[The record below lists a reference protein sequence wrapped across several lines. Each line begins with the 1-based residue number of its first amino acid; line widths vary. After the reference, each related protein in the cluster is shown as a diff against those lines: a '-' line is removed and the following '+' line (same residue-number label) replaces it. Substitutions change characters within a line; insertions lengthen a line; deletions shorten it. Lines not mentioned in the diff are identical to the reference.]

1 MRPVPDR
8 FFAAV
13 RALTADEP
21 AKQRLITAYVEHL
34 ETLHPDDIPESIRPR
49 FESLR
54 KAMNSVPPTERETAV
69 QVSVRKM
76 SPADA
81 GRYTLSILMMFAELV
96 RVKNS
101 GERLN
106 SSDGPKTGA
115 FARSSND
122 IRVPTFLAR
131 SSERLQPR
139 SLGQILAAEAAPTAT
154 IFGRSPQYG
163 RCRYLPTGLPSTSP
177 LS

>member
-13 RALTADEP
+13 RALTVDEP
-21 AKQRLITAYVEHL
+21 AKQRLITAYVDHL
-34 ETLHPDDIPESIRPR
+34 ETLHPEDIPESIRPR

-54 KAMNSVPPTERETAV
+54 KAMNSVPPSERETAV

-76 SPADA
+76 APADA
-81 GRYTLSILMMFAELV
+81 ARYTLSIIMMFAELV

-106 SSDGPKTGA
+106 SSDAHKTGG
-115 FARSSND
+115 FARTGSN

-131 SSERLQPR
+131 S
-139 SLGQILAAEAAPTAT
+139 
-154 IFGRSPQYG
+154 
-163 RCRYLPTGLPSTSP
+163 
-177 LS
+177 

>member
-13 RALTADEP
+13 RALAADQP
-21 AKQRLITAYVEHL
+21 AKQRLITAYVQYL

-76 SPADA
+76 APAEA
-81 GRYTLSILMMFAELV
+81 SRYTLSILVMFAELV

-106 SSDGPKTGA
+106 SSDAHKTGG
-115 FARSSND
+115 FARAGNN
-122 IRVPTFLAR
+122 IPVPTFLAR
-131 SSERLQPR
+131 SQ
-139 SLGQILAAEAAPTAT
+139 
-154 IFGRSPQYG
+154 
-163 RCRYLPTGLPSTSP
+163 
-177 LS
+177 

>member
-21 AKQRLITAYVEHL
+21 AKQRLITAYVDHL
-34 ETLHPDDIPESIRPR
+34 ETLHADDVPESIRPR

-54 KAMNSVPPTERETAV
+54 KAMNSVAPTERETAV

-81 GRYTLSILMMFAELV
+81 ARYTLSILMMFAELV

-106 SSDGPKTGA
+106 SSDAHKTGG
-115 FARSSND
+115 FARAGNN
-122 IRVPTFLAR
+122 IPVPTFLAR
-131 SSERLQPR
+131 SQ
-139 SLGQILAAEAAPTAT
+139 
-154 IFGRSPQYG
+154 
-163 RCRYLPTGLPSTSP
+163 
-177 LS
+177 

>member
-21 AKQRLITAYVEHL
+21 AKQRLITAYVDHL
-34 ETLHPDDIPESIRPR
+34 ETLHIDDIPESIRPR
-49 FESLR
+49 FDSLR

-106 SSDGPKTGA
+106 SSDATPTGA
-115 FARSSND
+115 FARTGNN

-131 SSERLQPR
+131 SS
-139 SLGQILAAEAAPTAT
+139 
-154 IFGRSPQYG
+154 
-163 RCRYLPTGLPSTSP
+163 
-177 LS
+177 